1 MDVFRLLKQDHKE
14 VRALFKQL
22 RGSKPSKAREK
33 AMQQLHQ
40 ALSVHIEVEE
50 QLVYPR
56 LREEKRLR
64 EAVGEAFEE
73 HHVAKLLLAE
83 LVRTS
88 MDDERWD
95 AKLSVLKELV
105 EHHLSE
111 EEEEEVFPKASKAL
125 GKDEA
130 KTLGQQAEE
139 AKKER
144 MKSMRKRGAEAP
156 APAQEEQHAS
166 A

>member
-22 RGSKPSKAREK
+22 HGSKPSKGREK
-33 AMQQLHQ
+33 AMQQLYQ
-40 ALSVHIEVEE
+40 ALSVHTEVEE

-56 LREEKRLR
+56 LREEKKLA

-73 HHVAKLLLAE
+73 HHVAKLLLEE
-83 LVRTS
+83 LAQAS
-88 MDDERWD
+88 LDDARWD

-105 EHHLSE
+105 EHHVSE
-111 EEEEEVFPKASKAL
+111 EELEVFPKAAKAL

-130 KTLGQQAEE
+130 RTLGRQVEE

-144 MKSMRKRGAEAP
+144 LKSMRKREAP
-156 APAQEEQHAS
+156 ARAEAEQRAS